1 MPCRI
6 LHFRLISLHLQR
18 VMKKSLLYFALF
30 AALHVGTA
38 LLFFSCLVLY
48 AWAADVNQDT
58 LLDAPW
64 VEDTGLSLAFAVPF
78 FVFIRLCVVR
88 RMLTMRTAD
97 TGKACALA
105 ALAALCII
113 LIESPLTNALGLEK
127 AVAESDPFVSGSVL
141 ILFTGCLLGP
151 FVEEMVFRGAMTGSL
166 LAKRY
171 NIIVT
176 LAVPSLLFAAVHL
189 NPELLPF
196 YFAYGLIAGWFAVR
210 TGSLWP
216 PVVLHATNN
225 TVCAIPD
232 SALPD
237 MEMLGG
243 TTTTAVEWTL
253 AAIAAVVLTLCVIA
267 LNRRTK
273 TRKSVSYK

>member
-1 MPCRI
+1 
-6 LHFRLISLHLQR
+6 
-18 VMKKSLLYFALF
+18 MKKSLLYFALF
-30 AALHVGTA
+30 VVLHVGTA
-38 LLFFSCLVLY
+38 LLFFSCLMLY
-48 AWAADVNQDT
+48 AWAVGVDQDA

-64 VEDTGLSLAFAVPF
+64 VEDTALFLAFAVPF
-78 FVFIRLCVVR
+78 FVFFRLRVVR
-88 RMLTMRTAD
+88 RMLTAWTAG

-105 ALAALCII
+105 ALATLCII
-113 LIESPLTNALGLEK
+113 LIESPLTNALGLEE
-127 AVAESDPFVSGSVL
+127 AVNESDPFASGSVL
-141 ILFTGCLLGP
+141 MLFTGCLLGP
-151 FVEEMVFRGAMTGSL
+151 IVEEMVFRGAMTGSL
-166 LAKRY
+166 LAKRC

-225 TVCAIPD
+225 TVCAIP
-232 SALPD
+232 SSTLPCID
-237 MEMLGG
+237 TLGE
-243 TTTTAVEWTL
+243 TTATAVEWTL
-253 AAIAAVVLTLCVIA
+253 AAIAAVVLTLCVMA

-273 TRKSVSYK
+273 TRKFVSYK

>member
-1 MPCRI
+1 
-6 LHFRLISLHLQR
+6 
-18 VMKKSLLYFALF
+18 MKKSLLYFALF

-48 AWAADVNQDT
+48 GWAADVDQDT

-78 FVFIRLCVVR
+78 LVFIRLRMVR
-88 RMLTMRTAD
+88 RMLTTRTAG

-105 ALAALCII
+105 TLATLCII
-113 LIESPLTNALGLEK
+113 LIENPLTNALGLEE
-127 AVAESDPFVSGSVL
+127 AVNESNPFASGSVL
-141 ILFTGCLLGP
+141 MLFTGCLLGP

-176 LAVPSLLFAAVHL
+176 LAVPSLLFAVVHL

-196 YFAYGLIAGWFAVR
+196 YFAYGLIAGWLAVR

-232 SALPD
+232 SVLPSI
-237 MEMLGG
+237 ETLGEA
-243 TTTTAVEWTL
+243 TATAVQWTL
-253 AAIAAVVLTLCVIA
+253 AAIAAAVLTLCIMA
-267 LNRRTK
+267 LNRGTEIK
-273 TRKSVSYK
+273 KSVSYK

>member
-1 MPCRI
+1 
-6 LHFRLISLHLQR
+6 
-18 VMKKSLLYFALF
+18 MKKSLLYFALF

-48 AWAADVNQDT
+48 AWAADVDQGT

-78 FVFIRLCVVR
+78 LVFIRLRMVR
-88 RMLTMRTAD
+88 RMLTTRTAG

-105 ALAALCII
+105 ALATLCII
-113 LIESPLTNALGLEK
+113 LIESPLTNALGLEE
-127 AVAESDPFVSGSVL
+127 AVNESNPFASGSVL

-189 NPELLPF
+189 IPELLPF

-216 PVVLHATNN
+216 PVVLHVTNN

-237 MEMLGG
+237 MEMLGE
-243 TTTTAVEWTL
+243 TTATAVEWTL
-253 AAIAAVVLTLCVIA
+253 AAIAAVALTLCVIA
-267 LNRRTK
+267 LNRGTK
-273 TRKSVSYK
+273 TRKYVYYK